1 MMHILRCFRVQNRN
15 PARTRDAPGSLPRG
29 ARRDQLGP
37 GRDHAIG
44 SRDAP
49 HGKLC
54 ANCPLTWVVARFGS
68 FNFMFYQYLVPFPPR
83 SRRRAG
89 NPVKDA

>member
-1 MMHILRCFRVQNRN
+1 VIPISHLDRAIGKLQPRL
-15 PARTRDAPGSLPRG
+15 PPGSLGR
-29 ARRDQLGP
+29 ART
-37 GRDHAIG
+37 ITN
-44 SRDAP
+44 AP

-68 FNFMFYQYLVPFPPR
+68 FNCMFYQYLVPFPPR

>member
-1 MMHILRCFRVQNRN
+1 MRIPGACARG
-15 PARTRDAPGSLPRG
+15 PAITP
-29 ARRDQLGP
+29 
-37 GRDHAIG
+37 IG

-89 NPVKDA
+89 NPVKNA